1 MVDFEFTD
9 EQAMIRNAARD
20 FADKELAAGA
30 AERDEKE
37 QFPSEEI
44 KKMAELGFMGMMV
57 PEEAGG
63 AGMDTVSY
71 VLALEEISRA
81 DASAGVIMSVN
92 NSLVCWGLEKFGN
105 DMQKEKYLKPLASG
119 KRLGAFCLSEPE
131 AGSDAVNQRTTAVR
145 DGDIYLLNGTK
156 NFITNGANADVLLV
170 MATTD
175 KSKGA
180 KGVSAFIVD
189 KSFPGV
195 IVSKKEHKLGI
206 RSSDTAQITFQDC
219 RVPKE
224 NVIKEEGF
232 GFKFAMMTLDGGRIG
247 IASQAIGIARAAL
260 DASLKYVKERKA
272 FDQYLREFQAIQF
285 KLAEMHTNIEAAHL
299 LTLSAA
305 LKKDRGE
312 KFTKEAAMAKLF
324 ASKVAVDCALEAI
337 QIHGGYGYLKDF
349 PVERYLRDAKI
360 TEIYEGTSEIQRI
373 VIAREVL
380 GLK

>member
-1 MVDFEFTD
+1 MVDFDLTE
-9 EQAMIRNAARD
+9 EQLMIRGAARD
-20 FADKELAAGA
+20 FADKELATGA
-30 AERDEKE
+30 AQRDEREEFPHE
-37 QFPSEEI
+37 QI
-44 KKMAELGFMGMMV
+44 KQMAELGFMGMMV
-57 PEEAGG
+57 PAEDGG
-63 AGMDTVSY
+63 AGLDTVSY

-92 NSLVCWGLEKFGN
+92 NSLVCWGLEKFGSPE
-105 DMQKEKYLKPLASG
+105 QKQKYLKPLASG
-119 KRLGAFCLSEPE
+119 KLLGAFCLSEPE

-145 DGDIYLLNGTK
+145 DGDHYVLNGTK
-156 NFITNGANADVLLV
+156 NFITNGSNADILLV

-175 KSKGA
+175 RAKGA
-180 KGVSAFIVD
+180 KGVSAFIVE
-189 KSFPGV
+189 KKFKGV
-195 IVSKKEHKLGI
+195 SVSKKEHKLGI

-224 NVIKEEGF
+224 NVVKEEGF

-260 DASLKYVKERKA
+260 EASLKYVKERKA
-272 FDQYLREFQAIQF
+272 FDKLLYEFQAIQF
-285 KLAEMHTNIEAAHL
+285 KLADMHTNIEAAHL
-299 LTLSAA
+299 LTLNAA
-305 LKKDRGE
+305 LRKDRGE
-312 KFTKEAAMAKLF
+312 RFTKEAAMAKLF

-360 TEIYEGTSEIQRI
+360 TEIYEGTSEIQRL

-380 GLK
+380 DQK

>member
-1 MVDFEFTD
+1 MVDFEFTQ
-9 EQAMIRNAARD
+9 EQLMIKEAARD
-20 FADKELAAGA
+20 FADKELVKGA

-37 QFPSEEI
+37 QFPYEQI
-44 KKMAELGFMGMMV
+44 KQMAELGFMGMMV
-57 PEEAGG
+57 PPEHGG
-63 AGMDTVSY
+63 AGLDTISY
-71 VLALEEISRA
+71 VLTLEEISRG

-105 DMQKEKYLKPLASG
+105 DFQKEKYLKPLASG
-119 KRLGAFCLSEPE
+119 KMLGAFCLSEPE

-145 DGDIYLLNGTK
+145 DGDRYVINGTK
-156 NFITNGANADVLLV
+156 NFITNGASADVLLV

-175 KSKGA
+175 KTKGA
-180 KGVSAFIVD
+180 RGVSTFIVE
-189 KSFPGV
+189 KKFPGV

-219 RVPKE
+219 GVPVE
-224 NVIKEEGF
+224 NRINEEGF

-272 FDQYLREFQAIQF
+272 FDKLLYEFQAIQF

-299 LTLSAA
+299 LTLNAA

-312 KFTKEAAMAKLF
+312 RFTKEAAMAKLF
-324 ASKVAVDCALEAI
+324 ASKIAVDCALEAI

-380 GLK
+380 DLK